1 MKKVTLV
8 LFAACLIWTV
18 QTVKA
23 QTPDTTKNNIEVK
36 KKVKQGVHGRTVTK
50 VKMTGKGTPD
60 ALKEPANGTATGH
73 LAPKPAVE
81 PVVVTPPPAS
91 PAVVVVHDT
100 VHQNAPAAAPA
111 PRPRTTTTQVTT
123 TTETRPVVTKTTTT
137 HHVVATKKTYHKPV
151 HSYHKT
157 YSKTA
162 VGTPTT
168 KTVTTTTV
176 KKTQ

>member
-8 LFAACLIWTV
+8 LLTACLIWTV

-50 VKMTGKGTPD
+50 VKMTGKGTPE
-60 ALKEPANGTATGH
+60 ALKESANGTATGH
-73 LAPKPAVE
+73 LAPPKPAVE
-81 PVVVTPPPAS
+81 PVVVTPPPAT

-100 VHQNAPAAAPA
+100 VHQTAPA
-111 PRPRTTTTQVTT
+111 PAPKTTTTRVTT

-151 HSYHKT
+151 HTYHKT

-162 VGTPTT
+162 VGAPTT

-176 KKTQ
+176 QKTQ

>member
-8 LFAACLIWTV
+8 LLTACLIWIV

-60 ALKEPANGTATGH
+60 AIKQPANGTATGH
-73 LAPKPAVE
+73 LAPPPKPAVE
-81 PVVVTPPPAS
+81 PVVVTSPPAT

-100 VHQNAPAAAPA
+100 VHQNAPAPA
-111 PRPRTTTTQVTT
+111 PKTTTTRVTT
-123 TTETRPVVTKTTTT
+123 TTETRPVTKTVTT

-151 HSYHKT
+151 HTYHKT

-162 VGTPTT
+162 VGAPTT

-176 KKTQ
+176 QKTQ